1 MIWVKYCNSR
11 NLHGR
16 YILQY
21 KSCLTIQTQHI
32 EVRFEAI
39 TIEFN
44 SMLAYTAFHFSQTL
58 PQILEEFTYFEL
70 LNIDKQLSFRI
81 DIKINKCLAHHENFN
96 YINFTNFKR
105 SIVQYLT
112 FPPLKMS
119 NFDKVQVLIFPPLE
133 FYNIDQV
140 QFMIFSPLKKKAY
153 LILTS
158 RTGILSKSKWRLS
171 QSWFSSYWVHLKNTL
186 TLCT

>member
-1 MIWVKYCNSR
+1 MISEWLFLILIWLLMIWVKYCNSR

-21 KSCLTIQTQHI
+21 KSCLTIQSQHI

-96 YINFTNFKR
+96 YINFTNFKDLLFN
-105 SIVQYLT
+105 IWHFL
-112 FPPLKMS
+112 PLKCQILTKFKYWYFLPW
-119 NFDKVQVLIFPPLE
+119 NFTISIK
-133 FYNIDQV
+133 YNLWY
-140 QFMIFSPLKKKAY
+140 FLPWKKK
-153 LILTS
+153 
-158 RTGILSKSKWRLS
+158 
-171 QSWFSSYWVHLKNTL
+171 L
-186 TLCT
+186 TLY